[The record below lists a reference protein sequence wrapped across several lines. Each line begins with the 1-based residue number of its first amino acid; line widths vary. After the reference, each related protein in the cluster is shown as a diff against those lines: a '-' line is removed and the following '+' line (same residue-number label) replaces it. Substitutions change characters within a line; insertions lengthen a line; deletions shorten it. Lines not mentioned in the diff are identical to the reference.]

1 MTTVKNEAFNGLLH
15 ENFYLVGELP
25 ISPSRE
31 SPSYTYIYIC
41 IYVCIYCNINNI
53 ICIRCIRNIYNIY
66 MY

>member
-31 SPSYTYIYIC
+31 SPSYIY
-41 IYVCIYCNINNI
+41 
-53 ICIRCIRNIYNIY
+53 IY
-66 MY
+66 MYICMYIYVI

>member
-31 SPSYTYIYIC
+31 SPSYIYIYIC
-41 IYVCIYCNINNI
+41 IYVCIY
-53 ICIRCIRNIYNIY
+53 
-66 MY
+66 M

>member
-31 SPSYTYIYIC
+31 SPSYIYIYVYI
-41 IYVCIYCNINNI
+41 CNINNI
-53 ICIRCIRNIYNIY
+53 IYIRCIRNIYNIY